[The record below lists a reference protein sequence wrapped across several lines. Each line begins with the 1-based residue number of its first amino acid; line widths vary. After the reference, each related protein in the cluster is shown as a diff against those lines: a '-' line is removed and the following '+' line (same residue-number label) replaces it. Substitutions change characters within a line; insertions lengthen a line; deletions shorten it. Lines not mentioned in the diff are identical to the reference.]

1 MKAISH
7 NRIPVSEED
16 LSQGG
21 ESEDSGIPARKNVN
35 ISLTWPSSADNL
47 THKKTWYIATYHRKV
62 FILRYF
68 GTLFFPLITL
78 KSLALKRRSTLWMAE
93 GWLLQV
99 ALQFQQCYLGAQNAG
114 NENSWCRQPS

>member
-1 MKAISH
+1 MY
-7 NRIPVSEED
+7 EED
-16 LSQGG
+16 LSQEGG

-78 KSLALKRRSTLWMAE
+78 KSLALKRRSTLDGRRLAAASCTAVSAM
-93 GWLLQV
+93 LLG
-99 ALQFQQCYLGAQNAG
+99 CPK
-114 NENSWCRQPS
+114 RRK

>member
-47 THKKTWYIATYHRKV
+47 THKKK
-62 FILRYF
+62 L
-68 GTLFFPLITL
+68 GT
-78 KSLALKRRSTLWMAE
+78 
-93 GWLLQV
+93 
-99 ALQFQQCYLGAQNAG
+99 
-114 NENSWCRQPS
+114 